1 MQEEQNIGKKLT
13 EAHANVGKII
23 FRFMLRFLLAGII
36 VLAGV
41 RSNPPQGPPSSVL
54 AACLVGLIVLVAVLW
69 VFFPLIHCR
78 DMIAFHENGIVIC
91 KKTWMLTE
99 LGQIS
104 FMETKSN
111 YSLFARTYMCT
122 EVRNFDITY
131 IKNGKKNFN
140 RAYFDSI

>member
-54 AACLVGLIVLVAVLW
+54 AVCLVGFIVLAAVLW
-69 VFFPLIHCR
+69 VSFPLIHCR
-78 DMIAFHENGIVIC
+78 DMIAFYENGIVIR
-91 KKTWMLTE
+91 KRPWMLTE

-104 FMETKSN
+104 FMEVKSS

-140 RAYFDSI
+140 RAYFESI